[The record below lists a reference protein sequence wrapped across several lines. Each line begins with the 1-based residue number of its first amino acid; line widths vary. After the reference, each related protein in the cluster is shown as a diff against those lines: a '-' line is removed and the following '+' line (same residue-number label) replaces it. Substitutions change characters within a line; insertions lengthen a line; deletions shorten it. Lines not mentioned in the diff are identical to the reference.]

1 MNNITNII
9 VVVLILSVSSTS
21 ISKNIYATDFH
32 HVDIKTNDAT
42 KTKLE
47 EIKKIKIKS
56 FISILNKILAFE
68 DLNYLIKKDQYQK
81 YLDDFVQNIIIENE
95 LITNDKYIADIKIN
109 FYKKDL
115 IHFVRNNKLNYTDIF
130 SEPILILSSYNE
142 EFITY
147 GLSEKNI
154 FYDIDKLDLKFNN
167 NLLNIKMPDL
177 NPNDRFIISYKDI
190 INNEIASLSKIAKK
204 YNVNDILIINIKKI
218 QNDELQIKIDY
229 YSSQSDKFLLVGVL
243 NLFNVNEL
251 HNYIVSYLS
260 NWWKKNHLI
269 DNSIINLVIC
279 TINSDN
285 YSDLI
290 NIKDKINNLSQFK
303 SMKTMMISYNNNIE
317 KIEFYG
323 DYSIFTESLIL
334 NKIEIRTNDKCMIR
348 SMK

>member
-177 NPNDRFIISYKDI
+177 NPTDRFIISYKDI

>member
-147 GLSEKNI
+147 GLTEKNI

>member
-1 MNNITNII
+1 
-9 VVVLILSVSSTS
+9 
-21 ISKNIYATDFH
+21 
-32 HVDIKTNDAT
+32 
-42 KTKLE
+42 
-47 EIKKIKIKS
+47 
-56 FISILNKILAFE
+56 
-68 DLNYLIKKDQYQK
+68 
-81 YLDDFVQNIIIENE
+81 
-95 LITNDKYIADIKIN
+95 
-109 FYKKDL
+109 
-115 IHFVRNNKLNYTDIF
+115 

>member
-243 NLFNVNEL
+243 NLFNVFAL
-251 HNYIVSYLS
+251 
-260 NWWKKNHLI
+260 
-269 DNSIINLVIC
+269 
-279 TINSDN
+279 
-285 YSDLI
+285 
-290 NIKDKINNLSQFK
+290 
-303 SMKTMMISYNNNIE
+303 
-317 KIEFYG
+317 
-323 DYSIFTESLIL
+323 
-334 NKIEIRTNDKCMIR
+334 
-348 SMK
+348 

>member
-147 GLSEKNI
+147 GLTEKNI
-154 FYDIDKLDLKFNN
+154 FYDIDKLILEFENE
-167 NLLNIKMPDL
+167 LLDIKIPDL
-177 NPNDRFIISYKDI
+177 NPNDRFIISYKNI
-190 INNEIASLSKIAKK
+190 INNDISSLSTIANK

-218 QNDELQIKIDY
+218 NNDELNIKVDH
-229 YSSQSDKFLLVGVL
+229 YSNQTAKVLFVGVF
-243 NLFNVNEL
+243 NLYDPNEL
-251 HNYIVSYLS
+251 HS
-260 NWWKKNHLI
+260 NIISNLGDWWKKNHLI
-269 DNSIINLVIC
+269 DNNIINLVTC
-279 TINSDN
+279 SINSHN

-290 NIKDKINNLSQFK
+290 DIKDKIENLSQFK
-303 SMKTMMISYNNNIE
+303 SIKTMSISYNNNIE

-323 DYSIFTESLIL
+323 DYSIFAESLLL
-334 NKIEIRTNDKCMIR
+334 NNIEIITNDKCSIR
-348 SMK
+348 TIQ

>member
-115 IHFVRNNKLNYTDIF
+115 IHFVRNKKLNYTDIS

-323 DYSIFTESLIL
+323 DYSIFTESLLL
-334 NKIEIRTNDKCMIR
+334 NNIEIITNDKCSIS